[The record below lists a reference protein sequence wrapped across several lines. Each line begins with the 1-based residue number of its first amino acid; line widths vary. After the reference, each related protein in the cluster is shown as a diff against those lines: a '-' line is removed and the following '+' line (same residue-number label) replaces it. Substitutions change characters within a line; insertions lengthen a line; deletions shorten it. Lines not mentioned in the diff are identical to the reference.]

1 MIQNLPLFPER
12 ASTVAGQVDSLYFF
26 LVGVSGFFAT
36 AIAVLIVFFSVR
48 YRRQDTR
55 ELAPSSAGA
64 LPLEIAWTVIPFVI
78 AMGMFAWG
86 ASLFVSMR
94 RAPDNALQV
103 YVVGRRW
110 MWKVQHLEGRREID
124 ELHVPT
130 GRPILLTMTSE
141 DVIHDFFVPAFRVK
155 QDVVPGRYTTMWF
168 EATKAGTYHLFCAE
182 YCGTQHS
189 HMIGQVVAMEPAD
202 YQAWLAGTTGGAAT
216 GVSMADA
223 GRDLFAQL
231 GCETCHKIGEQGR
244 GPSLAGLAGTRVELA
259 DGSAVVADDSYLR
272 ESILD
277 SQAKVVRGFQ
287 PIMPTYK
294 GLVSEDQL
302 VQLIEY
308 IKSLGSPARIASA
321 AGASGGGGRE

>member
-36 AIAVLIVFFSVR
+36 AIALLIVFFSVR
-48 YRRQDTR
+48 YRRRETR
-55 ELAPSSAGA
+55 ELAPTSAGA
-64 LPLEIAWTVIPFVI
+64 LPLEIAWTVIPFLI
-78 AMGMFAWG
+78 AMFIFVWA

-124 ELHVPT
+124 ELHVPI

-189 HMIGQVVAMEPAD
+189 HMIGQVIAMEPAD
-202 YQAWLAGTTGGAAT
+202 YQAWLAGATGGAAT
-216 GVSMADA
+216 GVSMAEA
-223 GRDLFAQL
+223 GRDLFVQL
-231 GCETCHKIGEQGR
+231 GCETCHKTGDQGR
-244 GPSLAGLAGTRVELA
+244 GPSLAGIAGTRVELA
-259 DGSAVVADDSYLR
+259 DGGAVVADDSYLR

-308 IKSLGSPARIASA
+308 IKSLGSPARVASA
-321 AGASGGGGRE
+321 AGAPSAGGRE